1 VIVHRSPLPIPP
13 TASDRA
19 ERAAGIAAIAAIARR
34 IAGGRYRVSSE
45 RVAEA
50 VLVFHRREV

>member
-1 VIVHRSPLPIPP
+1 MVRRSPLPIPP
-13 TASDRA
+13 AASDRA
-19 ERAAGIAAIAAIARR
+19 ERAAGIAGIAAIARQ
-34 IAGGRYRVSSE
+34 IAGGRQRAPSQ